1 MSIASMTEVAFQSR
15 TDVGQA
21 TYFPKTFTQIAG
33 GIEARHDVCRQ
44 RSDAHLEAINSDLAK
59 LLLGFGVTAFVG
71 QCVAYRYQDRSWAK
85 QQEFDIRRRKLNDGQ
100 KSLEEISDLMSTR
113 LFRMRRLL
121 ALLRGNDLG
130 QVDAEWPSY
139 VEITERRNAKLGIY
153 QNKVRRLVTD
163 SMGTLLNNH
172 ETDNTAIQ
180 DPKSIHGMIFVAG
193 NELERL
199 RACEERPNCKPRA
212 EDIKELAGRLNQL
225 DMATDSF
232 VDGALSLFLNRATEL
247 EHVRP

>member
-1 MSIASMTEVAFQSR
+1 
-15 TDVGQA
+15 
-21 TYFPKTFTQIAG
+21 
-33 GIEARHDVCRQ
+33 
-44 RSDAHLEAINSDLAK
+44 
-59 LLLGFGVTAFVG
+59 
-71 QCVAYRYQDRSWAK
+71 
-85 QQEFDIRRRKLNDGQ
+85 
-100 KSLEEISDLMSTR
+100 
-113 LFRMRRLL
+113 MRRLL

-180 DPKSIHGMIFVAG
+180 DPKSIHGMFFVAG

>member
-1 MSIASMTEVAFQSR
+1 MLIWKVVNSEL
-15 TDVGQA
+15 
-21 TYFPKTFTQIAG
+21 
-33 GIEARHDVCRQ
+33 AR
-44 RSDAHLEAINSDLAK
+44 
-59 LLLGFGVTAFVG
+59 LLLGFGLTAWVG
-71 QCVAYRYQDRSWAK
+71 QCVAYSYQDRSWTK
-85 QQEFDIRRRKLNDGQ
+85 EQEFDIRRRKLDDGQ

-121 ALLRGNDLG
+121 ALLRGDDLA
-130 QVDAEWPSY
+130 QVNAEWPSY
-139 VEITERRNAKLGIY
+139 VEITERWNAKLAIY

-163 SMGTLLNNH
+163 SMGTLLNNY

-180 DPKSIHGMIFVAG
+180 YPRSIHGMFFVAG

-199 RACEERPNCKPRA
+199 RACKRRLNCKPRP

-225 DMATDSF
+225 DVATDSF
-232 VDGALSLFLNRATEL
+232 VDGASSLFLDRATEL